1 MIPVWLSF
9 RYEFI
14 PVPTCG
20 SVFVYMIPVR
30 NAAPVRVIPV
40 RVHSGSCTGTKVSF
54 RYEGWPHSV
63 PVSCK
68 RGNKVRS
75 GMKWVTELTG
85 TSSACVLIR
94 KTALQDGVTTR
105 ARIESFR
112 YNKHRH
118 FNVNVVRKYISHRK
132 NTVANEWLNL
142 FKHIVRNSWTNEFHL
157 FWCEQFVKWQNRF
170 GISLMWIEP
179 VHDSQICIF
188 FFHCPSSP
196 AHRQE
201 KIHWRLPVLTRAS
214 GCLPTRKR
222 TMNRWGLHCKRRIQ
236 MPADCSTTLVSGTKS
251 TPRSVIRRSRSWNG
265 SLE

>member
-1 MIPVWLSF
+1 MTPTSLSRTPAISNYFSFSGGGEGCVPLSALGGVYMIPVWLSF
-9 RYEFI
+9 RCEFI

-94 KTALQDGVTTR
+94 KTASDNEG
-105 ARIESFR
+105 
-112 YNKHRH
+112 
-118 FNVNVVRKYISHRK
+118 SHR
-132 NTVANEWLNL
+132 V
-142 FKHIVRNSWTNEFHL
+142 I
-157 FWCEQFVKWQNRF
+157 
-170 GISLMWIEP
+170 P
-179 VHDSQICIF
+179 VQQTSAFQ
-188 FFHCPSSP
+188 
-196 AHRQE
+196 
-201 KIHWRLPVLTRAS
+201 
-214 GCLPTRKR
+214 
-222 TMNRWGLHCKRRIQ
+222 CKRYTKIY
-236 MPADCSTTLVSGTKS
+236 LVSEWKS
-251 TPRSVIRRSRSWNG
+251 YRYHVNTP
-265 SLE
+265 LESDPVPD